1 MAGVMTAGICRANK
15 IFRAAGE
22 NLFFVDRVNAAF
34 FADQKRR
41 ATPYTDGAQ
50 GKGGSNSASV
60 ANAASSN
67 HGFRLH
73 CIDDLRDQWKIAD
86 CSRVSTRFVTLRD
99 DNIGAF
105 ARMAKR
111 VLDRTGQRHHFDATL
126 MGEWYDFRRVTK
138 TDDQNRHVL
147 FKNNFELLTC
157 RG

>member
-50 GKGGSNSASV
+50 RKGGGDSPSV
-60 ANAASSN
+60 ANAAGSD

-73 CIDDLRDQWKIAD
+73 CIDDLRNQRKIAD
-86 CSRVSTRFVTLRD
+86 CSRVSTRLITLRND
-99 DNIGAF
+99 DIGTF
-105 ARMAKR
+105 TRMAKR
-111 VLDRTGQRHHFDATL
+111 MLDRA
-126 MGEWYDFRRVTK
+126 
-138 TDDQNRHVL
+138 
-147 FKNNFELLTC
+147 
-157 RG
+157 